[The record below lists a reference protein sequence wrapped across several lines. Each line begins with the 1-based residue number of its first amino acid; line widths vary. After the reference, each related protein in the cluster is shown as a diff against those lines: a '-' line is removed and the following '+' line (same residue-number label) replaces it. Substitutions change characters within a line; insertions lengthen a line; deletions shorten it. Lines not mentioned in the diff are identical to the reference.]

1 MAKKYPAKVHY
12 AFNPIPFEEDGIAAG
27 TTPEYTITTGRD
39 EYNLHSVELTPEAFG
54 GRVYLDLADIVGK
67 SFEDE
72 VFNNYSQGN
81 NWVKEYFDCNLYSMY
96 QISGGGETR
105 TFTALN
111 GALPL
116 GRENAVGLEYYEVLR
131 KTKGDITK
139 YIGYPYAL
147 AVLYTHKNGTPEFIF
162 SGMNQWKGMDN
173 FQWMIDESAD
183 NAAVQVLMLP
193 DEEKAG
199 TPIRAGSVKYL
210 QLNVYSTQEAIT
222 DNDGEAITDNNGK
235 PITVYGS
242 YIYKEETY
250 TVRYENA
257 PRNAFWVRW
266 INDIGGW
273 EYWMFSCHVYRG
285 KEVSDIKQADVYYER
300 NEEAAGNLTYS
311 KEANETTAVS
321 SGQVDLATL
330 EILSDL
336 PKSPKIQWY
345 DKAAEK
351 WMRIEVDDTEITYGL
366 HQPTGEIEFT
376 FIMPKPQIQF

>member
-27 TTPEYTITTGRD
+27 MTPEYTITTGRD
-39 EYNLHSVELTPEAFG
+39 EYHMHSVELTPEAFG

-67 SFEDE
+67 SFEDV
-72 VFNNYSQGN
+72 VFRYQEGK
-81 NWVKEYFDCNLYSMY
+81 NWIDTSFDCNLYSMY

-131 KTKGDITK
+131 KMKGDIIK
-139 YIGYPYAL
+139 YFGYPL
-147 AVLYTHKNGTPEFIF
+147 DIAVLYTMGNGELRAMFDVSWISF
-162 SGMNQWKGMDN
+162 DN
-173 FQWMIDESAD
+173 FQGMIDDDPE
-183 NAAVQVLMLP
+183 NAAVQVLHLP
-193 DEEKAG
+193 DSNRGAVIKPGREFLLKFY
-199 TPIRAGSVKYL
+199 T
-210 QLNVYSTQEAIT
+210 YSTQEAIT
-222 DNDGEAITDNNGK
+222 DNNGEAITDNNGK
-235 PITVYGS
+235 PITVYGT

-266 INDIGGW
+266 INDMGGW

-330 EILSDL
+330 EILSNL
-336 PKSPKIQWY
+336 PKSPRIEWY
-345 DKAAEK
+345 DKAVEK